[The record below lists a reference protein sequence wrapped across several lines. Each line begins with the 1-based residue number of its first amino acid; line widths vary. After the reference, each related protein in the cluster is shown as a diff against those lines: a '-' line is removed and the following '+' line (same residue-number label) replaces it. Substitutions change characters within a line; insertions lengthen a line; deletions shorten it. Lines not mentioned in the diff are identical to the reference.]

1 MFDLKE
7 YMEEL
12 EENIQEALAENNTY
26 EAEIILKEGWTTLH
40 NLIDDV
46 RDAYLY
52 GEEMKC
58 DWQDVSKFL
67 RKLVELTTDVANE
80 ISEPL
85 SLGEYDDE
93 Q

>member
-1 MFDLKE
+1 MFNLKE

-12 EENIQEALAENNTY
+12 EEDIQEALNENNTY

-52 GEEMKC
+52 GEKMIY
-58 DWQDVSKFL
+58 DWWDVDKFL
-67 RKLVELTTDVANE
+67 VKLVELTTYVANE
-80 ISEPL
+80 ISVPYEFN
-85 SLGEYDDE
+85 EYE
-93 Q
+93 EE

>member
-7 YMEEL
+7 YMEKL
-12 EENIQEALAENNTY
+12 EEDIQEALNENNTY

-52 GEEMKC
+52 GEKMTY
-58 DWQDVSKFL
+58 DWWNVHDFL
-67 RKLVELTTDVANE
+67 VKLVELTTYVANE
-80 ISEPL
+80 ISVPYEF
-85 SLGEYDDE
+85 SEYE
-93 Q
+93 EE

>member
-7 YMEEL
+7 YIKEL
-12 EENIQEALAENNTY
+12 EEDIQEALDENNTY

-52 GEEMKC
+52 GEKMIY
-58 DWQDVSKFL
+58 DWWDVDKFFV
-67 RKLVELTTDVANE
+67 KLVELTTCVANE
-80 ISEPL
+80 ISVPY
-85 SLGEYDDE
+85 GFDEYE
-93 Q
+93 EE